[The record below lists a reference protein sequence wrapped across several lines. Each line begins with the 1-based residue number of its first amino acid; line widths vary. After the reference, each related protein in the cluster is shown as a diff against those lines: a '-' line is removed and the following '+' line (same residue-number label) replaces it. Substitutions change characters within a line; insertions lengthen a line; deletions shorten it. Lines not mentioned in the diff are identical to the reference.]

1 MLFLKNTY
9 GRSGCFLLDFV
20 VADALVIDGV
30 VAVLVLVADVNLVVV
45 LVADGVEIS
54 FNDVQYFVLLVYV
67 KVD

>member
-9 GRSGCFLLDFV
+9 GRSGCFLLDVV

-30 VAVLVLVADVNLVVV
+30 VVVLVLVADVNLVVV
-45 LVADGVEIS
+45 LVAFD
-54 FNDVQYFVLLVYV
+54 DVQYFVLLVYV